1 MEPGLRGKG
10 SRHPNKGDSWEPCLP
25 SALWDNCW
33 SHCMLSLRQTGT
45 EKQSIKMKAY
55 CYDVYLCLL
64 RLNKKKKK
72 KKKKRLQVS
81 PIAVVSVAIGDGV
94 RVGTSQ

>member
-1 MEPGLRGKG
+1 MKG
-10 SRHPNKGDSWEPCLP
+10 GREGTLP
-25 SALWDNCW
+25 TVPR
-33 SHCMLSLRQTGT
+33 SLGSEGPYSIQAEVRQTGT
-45 EKQSIKMKAY
+45 EKQSIKMNAY

-72 KKKKRLQVS
+72 KKKQRFQVS